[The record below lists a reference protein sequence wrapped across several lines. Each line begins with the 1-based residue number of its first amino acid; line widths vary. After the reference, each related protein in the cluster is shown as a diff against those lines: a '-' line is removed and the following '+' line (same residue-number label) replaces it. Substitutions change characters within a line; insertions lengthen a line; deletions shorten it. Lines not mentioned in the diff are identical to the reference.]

1 VPTDRYPQRNHIED
15 IVMKHALTSFAICL
29 ALLVPSIT
37 SAKKPAP
44 PDDPECA
51 LLLAPDPLFVHT
63 GSTFTVKLVRVPSYP
78 GAFRQPTVTI
88 DVTYPMPAG
97 SELTQN
103 YTRSIPKFNV
113 TYAEADFT
121 VPLDNSGILTGQDV
135 EIAATVT
142 EPVGKSKKREKFK
155 TTSCT
160 TTATVLYAM

>member
-1 VPTDRYPQRNHIED
+1 
-15 IVMKHALTSFAICL
+15 MKYALTSFAICL
-29 ALLVPSIT
+29 TLLVPGIT

-44 PDDPECA
+44 PADPACA

-63 GSTFTVKLVRVPSYP
+63 GSPFTVKLVRVPSYP

-103 YTRSIPKFNV
+103 DTRSIPKFNV
-113 TYAEADFT
+113 TYVEAGFT
-121 VPLDNSGILTGQDV
+121 VPIFDSGIETGQV
-135 EIAATVT
+135 VVIAATVA
-142 EPVGKSKKREKFK
+142 EPVGKNRKKKRK

-160 TTATVLYAM
+160 TTATVLKAS

>member
-1 VPTDRYPQRNHIED
+1 VPTGRYSQRNHIED

-29 ALLVPSIT
+29 TLLVPGIT

-44 PDDPECA
+44 PADPACA

-63 GSTFTVKLVRVPSYP
+63 GSPFTVKLVRVPSYP

-103 YTRSIPKFNV
+103 DTRSIPKFNV
-113 TYAEADFT
+113 TYVEADFT
-121 VPLDNSGILTGQDV
+121 VPISDSGIVIGQV
-135 EIAATVT
+135 VVIAATVA
-142 EPVGKSKKREKFK
+142 EPVGKNRKKKRK

-160 TTATVLYAM
+160 TTATVLEAS

>member
-1 VPTDRYPQRNHIED
+1 
-15 IVMKHALTSFAICL
+15 MKYALTSFAICL
-29 ALLVPSIT
+29 ALLVPGIT

-44 PDDPECA
+44 PADPACA

-63 GSTFTVKLVRVPSYP
+63 GSPFTVKLVRIPSYP

-103 YTRSIPKFNV
+103 DTRSIPKFNV
-113 TYAEADFT
+113 TYVEAGFT
-121 VPLDNSGILTGQDV
+121 VPSVNNSDILTGQDV
-135 EIAATVT
+135 VIAATVA
-142 EPVGKSKKREKFK
+142 EPVGKKRKKFK

-160 TTATVLYAM
+160 TTATVLKAS